1 MITFIIALLV
11 LVGGYFL
18 YGSYVE
24 RVFGPDK
31 IRKTPALTMADG
43 VDFIPLPTWKI
54 FMIHPLMLLPFCLV
68 LDLQNQKP
76 RQKLIINSVVL
87 RRKN

>member
-1 MITFIIALLV
+1 MSHI
-11 LVGGYFL
+11 
-18 YGSYVE
+18 SYAFNHSDIE
-24 RVFGPDK
+24 A
-31 IRKTPALTMADG
+31 TAYA
-43 VDFIPLPTWKI
+43 
-54 FMIHPLMLLPFCLV
+54 LPFCLV